1 MLVYFKNKLAAAVV
15 VCSCVPNPGS
25 AQDLLFSQDA
35 LEISGRIVISTCTS
49 FLQGNGFGNAFVF
62 NLPALNT
69 TALLNGSFGPI
80 TPIELKLNTPQAK
93 FNCISGFNSPITLV
107 FDTDLAAVAPRTGLL
122 RNAARFRP
130 AQNVMVQLGLID
142 DQGVFS
148 PLDLNQPQVL
158 NKVLAQQGSK
168 AEAANKLTL
177 GVRYVTSR
185 SALAQNTAANAGSQ
199 DVTAGNI
206 SVFLP
211 FLLKLN

>member
-1 MLVYFKNKLAAAVV
+1 MLAYFKNKLAAAVV
-15 VCSCVPNPGS
+15 VCLSVPNLGG
-25 AQDLLFSQDA
+25 AQTLLFSQDA
-35 LEISGRIVISTCTS
+35 LELSGRIVIPTCTS
-49 FLQGNGFGNAFVF
+49 FLQSNGFVNALVF
-62 NLPALNT
+62 NLPSLNT

-80 TPIELKLNTPQAK
+80 TPIELKLNTPKAQS
-93 FNCISGFNSPITLV
+93 NCISGFNLPITLV

-122 RNAARFRP
+122 RNTASFRP

-142 DQGVFS
+142 NQGVFS

-158 NKVLAQQGSK
+158 NEVLAQQGSA
-168 AEAANKLTL
+168 AEAANNLTL
-177 GVRYVTSR
+177 GVRYVTSQ
-185 SALAQNTAANAGSQ
+185 SALAQNTAANPGSQ